1 MYLQHGIFSMVW
13 FYFDHANMGNHMPF
27 NFNKKML
34 CIAMGLSVSLLFTAC
49 NDDDD
54 SSNNQNDNTEE
65 HAEVTPETIEL
76 SLLSR
81 YNTGVFAESA
91 AEITAFDPTSKR
103 IFTVNAKKGLV
114 DVLDGTDM
122 TNLTHIGELSAR
134 DVLADSEVN
143 SVAVHDGVVALAVQA
158 PTKTDTG
165 LVAFYKASD
174 LSLISSVNVGAL
186 PDMLIFSPD
195 GKSVL
200 VANEGEPN
208 AGYTV
213 DPEGSISI
221 IDVTDIH
228 NPTVRTADFKS
239 FNAKKAQLI
248 DAGVRIYG
256 PNATVAQDL
265 EPEYITIS
273 SDSKTAWVTLQE
285 NNALAKVDISTATVS
300 DVLPLGFKD
309 HGVDGQ
315 GLDASDDGV
324 INIKPWA
331 GLYGVYMPD
340 AISSYNV
347 DGATYLVTANEG
359 DAREWISDEDA
370 YYNGDASK
378 GFMDELR
385 MKHLVHKDGFARR
398 LGDDMPAQLN
408 ALAKGAKL
416 DPSVFA
422 YCGDD
427 CRADE
432 SLGRLNI
439 IWNMGYL
446 KNSDGSPMLD
456 DNGYMTYNKLYS
468 FGGRSFS
475 IWDEHGTLVWDS
487 GDQIEQTIAEQLP
500 ALFNSDHE
508 SIALDDRS
516 DNKGPEPEG
525 LTVGKIGEKTFV
537 FVGLER
543 VGGVMV
549 YDVSNPKAPTFVQY
563 INSRKV
569 DATEEQHENGEAGD
583 LGPEGLTFVSAKN
596 SPTGAPLL
604 IVGNEVSGSTAVYQV
619 NLK

>member
-1 MYLQHGIFSMVW
+1 MSL
-13 FYFDHANMGNHMPF
+13 NTNLL
-27 NFNKKML
+27 NKKVL
-34 CIAMGLSVSLLFTAC
+34 CLAMGLSVSMLFTAC
-49 NDDDD
+49 NDDDNA
-54 SSNNQNDNTEE
+54 SEQPEEQTEI
-65 HAEVTPETIEL
+65 TPESIEL
-76 SLLSR
+76 SLLGR
-81 YNTGVFAESA
+81 YATGVFAESA
-91 AEITAFDPTSKR
+91 AEITAFDPESKR

-114 DVLDGTDM
+114 DVLDGSDM
-122 TNLTHIGELSAR
+122 ANLTHIGELSAR
-134 DVLADSEVN
+134 AVLTDSEVN
-143 SVAVHDGVVALAVQA
+143 SVAVYNGIVALAVQA
-158 PTKTDTG
+158 PTKTDKG

-174 LSLISSVNVGAL
+174 LSFISSVPVGAL
-186 PDMLIFSPD
+186 PDMLTFSPD
-195 GKSVL
+195 GKNVL

-208 AGYTV
+208 DGYTI

-221 IDVTDIH
+221 IDVTDISK
-228 NPTVRTADFKS
+228 PTVRTAGFSS
-239 FNAKKAQLI
+239 FNDKKAQLT

-285 NNALAKVDISTATVS
+285 NNALAKVDIGTATVT

-309 HGVDGQ
+309 HGVAGQ
-315 GLDASDDGV
+315 GIDASDDGV
-324 INIKPWA
+324 VNIQTWA
-331 GLYGVYMPD
+331 GVYGVYMPD
-340 AISSYNV
+340 AITSYDV
-347 DGATYLVTANEG
+347 DGLTYLVTANEG

-370 YYNGDASK
+370 YYNGDTSK

-416 DPSVFA
+416 DSSVFG
-422 YCGDD
+422 YCGSD
-427 CRADE
+427 CRSDE
-432 SLGRLNI
+432 KLGRLNI

-446 KNSDGSPMLD
+446 KNTDGTPILD
-456 DNGYMTYNKLYS
+456 ENGYMTYNKLYS

-475 IWDEHGTLVWDS
+475 IWDEHGVQVWDS
-487 GDQIEQTIAEQLP
+487 KDQIEQTIAKELP
-500 ALFNSDHE
+500 ELFNSDHE

-549 YDVSNPKAPTFVQY
+549 YDISNPKSPKFIQY

-583 LGPEGLTFVSAKN
+583 LGPEGLTFVSGKK
-596 SPTGAPLL
+596 SPTGIPLL
-604 IVGNEVSGSTAVYQV
+604 IVGNEVSGTTAVYQIT
-619 NLK
+619 LK

>member
-1 MYLQHGIFSMVW
+1 MS
-13 FYFDHANMGNHMPF
+13 
-27 NFNKKML
+27 
-34 CIAMGLSVSLLFTAC
+34 LSVSMLFTAC
-49 NDDDD
+49 NDDDNA
-54 SSNNQNDNTEE
+54 SGQPEEQTEI
-65 HAEVTPETIEL
+65 TPERIEL
-76 SLLSR
+76 SLLGR
-81 YNTGVFAESA
+81 YASGVFAESS
-91 AEITAFDPTSKR
+91 AEITAFDPESKR

-114 DVLDGTDM
+114 DVLDGSDM
-122 TNLTHIGELSAR
+122 ANLTHIGELSAR
-134 DVLADSEVN
+134 AVLADSEVN
-143 SVAVHDGVVALAVQA
+143 SVAVHNGIVALAVQA

-174 LSLISSVNVGAL
+174 LSFISSIPVGAL
-186 PDMLIFSPD
+186 PDMLTFSPD

-208 AGYTV
+208 DGYTI

-221 IDVTDIH
+221 IDVTDISK
-228 NPTVRTADFKS
+228 PTVRTADFKS
-239 FNAKKAQLI
+239 FNDKKMQLTET
-248 DAGVRIYG
+248 GVRIYG
-256 PNATVAQDL
+256 PNASVAQDL

-285 NNALAKVDISTATVS
+285 NNALAKVDLATATVT

-309 HGVDGQ
+309 HGVAGQ
-315 GLDASDDGV
+315 GIDASDDGV
-324 INIKPWA
+324 VNIQTWA
-331 GLYGVYMPD
+331 GVYGVYMPD
-340 AISSYNV
+340 AITSYDV
-347 DGATYLVTANEG
+347 DGLTYLVTANEG

-370 YYNGDASK
+370 YYNGDTSK

-385 MKHLVHKDGFARR
+385 MKHLVHKEGFAKRI
-398 LGDDMPAQLN
+398 GNDMPAQLN

-416 DPSVFA
+416 DSSVFG
-422 YCGDD
+422 YCGSD
-427 CRADE
+427 CREDE
-432 SLGRLNI
+432 QLGRLNI

-446 KNSDGSPMLD
+446 KNTDGSPILD
-456 DNGYMTYNKLYS
+456 ENGYMTYNKLYS

-475 IWDEHGTLVWDS
+475 IWDEHGVQVWDS
-487 GDQIEQTIAEQLP
+487 KDQIEQTIAKELP

-549 YDVSNPKAPTFVQY
+549 YDISNPKSPEFIQY
-563 INSRKV
+563 INTRKV

-583 LGPEGLTFVSAKN
+583 LGPEGLTFVSGKK
-596 SPTGAPLL
+596 SPTGMPLL
-604 IVGNEVSGSTAVYQV
+604 IVGNEVSGTTAVYQIT
-619 NLK
+619 LK

>member
-1 MYLQHGIFSMVW
+1 MSL
-13 FYFDHANMGNHMPF
+13 NTNLL
-27 NFNKKML
+27 NKKVL
-34 CIAMGLSVSLLFTAC
+34 CLAMSLSVSMLFTAC
-49 NDDDD
+49 NDDDN
-54 SSNNQNDNTEE
+54 SSSQSEE
-65 HAEVTPETIEL
+65 ETEVTPENIEL
-76 SLLSR
+76 SLLGR
-81 YNTGVFAESA
+81 YATGVFAESA
-91 AEITAFDPTSKR
+91 AEITAFDPESKR

-114 DVLDGTDM
+114 DVLDGSDM
-122 TNLTHIGELSAR
+122 ANLTHIGELSAR
-134 DVLADSEVN
+134 AVLADSEVN
-143 SVAVHDGVVALAVQA
+143 SVAAYNGIVALAVQA

-174 LSLISSVNVGAL
+174 LSLISSVSVGAL
-186 PDMLIFSPD
+186 PDMLTFSPD

-208 AGYTV
+208 DGYTV

-221 IDVTDIH
+221 IDVTDISK
-228 NPTVRTADFKS
+228 PIVRTADFKA
-239 FNAKKAQLI
+239 FNEKKAQLI
-248 DAGVRIYG
+248 ETGVRIYG

-285 NNALAKVDISTATVS
+285 NNALAKVDLATVTVT

-309 HGVDGQ
+309 HGVAGQ
-315 GLDASDDGV
+315 GIDASDSDDA

-331 GLYGVYMPD
+331 GVYGVYMPD
-340 AISSYNV
+340 AITSYDV

-359 DAREWISDEDA
+359 DAREWIGDEDA
-370 YYNGDASK
+370 YYNGDTSK

-416 DPSVFA
+416 DSSVFG
-422 YCGDD
+422 YCGND

-432 SLGRLNI
+432 NLGRLNI

-446 KNSDGSPMLD
+446 KNTDGTPTLD

-475 IWDEHGTLVWDS
+475 IWDEHGVQVWDS
-487 GDQIEQTIAEQLP
+487 KDQIEQTIAKELP
-500 ALFNSDHE
+500 ELFNSDHE

-549 YDVSNPKAPTFVQY
+549 YDISNPKAPKFIQY

-569 DATEEQHENGEAGD
+569 DATQEQHENGEAGD
-583 LGPEGLTFVSAKN
+583 LGPEGLTFVSGKK
-596 SPTGAPLL
+596 SPTGIPLL
-604 IVGNEVSGSTAVYQV
+604 IVGNEVSGTTAVYQIT
-619 NLK
+619 LK